1 MNAGCGKRTVVQR
14 AAEEL
19 GLHVVEYNCYDF
31 LGASDGK
38 TAAAVSNAFKT
49 ARKYVFSLSSFSASL
64 SSDLKVCEFYL
75 PF

>member
-38 TAAAVSNAFKT
+38 TAAAVTNAFKT
-49 ARKYVFSLSSFSASL
+49 ARKYVFSLSSSL
-64 SSDLKVCEFYL
+64 PLSPLI
-75 PF
+75 